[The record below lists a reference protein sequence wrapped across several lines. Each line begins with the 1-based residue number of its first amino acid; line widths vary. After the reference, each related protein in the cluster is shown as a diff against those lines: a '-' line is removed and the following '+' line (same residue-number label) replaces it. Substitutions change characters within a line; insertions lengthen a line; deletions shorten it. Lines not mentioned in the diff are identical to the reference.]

1 MDEDNKKEI
10 KINELEN
17 VVGGGYWDSIKGASG
32 AASGN
37 VISKNSALKDKL
49 GKIDDKLRS
58 MT

>member
-10 KINELEN
+10 KIDELEN
-17 VVGGGYWDSIKGASG
+17 VVGGGYWDSIKSASG

-37 VISKNSALKDKL
+37 VISKNSTLKDKL